1 MGPADEA
8 ENAFVV
14 GVAVGGGKAA
24 GEYARD
30 YDLWTAGSG
39 VDYGLGLTIC
49 Q

>member
-14 GVAVGGGKAA
+14 GVAVGGVEAA
-24 GEYARD
+24 GEYARY
-30 YDLWTAGSG
+30 YDLWTVGGG
-39 VDYGLGLTIC
+39 VDYGLGLTIR

>member
-14 GVAVGGGKAA
+14 GVAVGGVEAA

-30 YDLWTAGSG
+30 YDLWTVGGG
-39 VDYGLGLTIC
+39 VDYGLGLTIR